1 MYKAISPKY
10 DCLSLATINTTNE
23 RVMNGWEFLSSF
35 WWLIFPVGGMLMAI
49 LGLICKN
56 YSLEGDLIE

>member
-1 MYKAISPKY
+1 MIV
-10 DCLSLATINTTNE
+10 LTLATINTTNE

-35 WWLIFPVGGMLMAI
+35 WWLIIPVGGMLMAI

>member
-1 MYKAISPKY
+1 MIV
-10 DCLSLATINTTNE
+10 LTLATINTTNE

-49 LGLICKN
+49 LGLTCKN